1 MMIIRRFVI
10 TFKACSIT
18 ELMRIGRVIGKVV
31 MNTQD
36 RAFKAA
42 RWVIISPVDAA
53 DLATACTTPPPLGKQ
68 PSIVAFDKLGV
79 GEDDI
84 VGFVEG
90 AEATAPFD
98 QPTPI
103 DAITVAL
110 FDQIQYRP
118 YRGKTA

>member
-1 MMIIRRFVI
+1 
-10 TFKACSIT
+10 
-18 ELMRIGRVIGKVV
+18 MRIGQVIGKVV

-36 RAFKAA
+36 AAFKAA
-42 RWVIISPVDAA
+42 RWLVVSPVDAK
-53 DLATACTTPPPLGKQ
+53 DFNTACDQAPKPGKQ
-68 PSIVAFDKLGV
+68 PSLIVYDQLGA
-79 GEDDI
+79 GENDI

-118 YRGKTA
+118 YPGTNA